1 MCACVFVTTG
11 SSQKVQND
19 RVQPRYVLVTRVRV
33 CDPCA
38 CWPQRLLDLDRSPCV
53 IPEPIEAVDL
63 GAVVVRPVA
72 VGERGVWQELMERF
86 HYLGGRR
93 PVGESLCYVASIHG
107 QWLALLAWASAAFK
121 SRLRE
126 AYVGWDED
134 TKLRRLHL
142 VANNVR
148 FLILPWVR
156 VKHLAS
162 RVLGLNLRRLSRDW
176 ERVHGH
182 GVLLA
187 ETFVDL
193 SRFSGTC
200 YRAANWEYLGQ
211 TRGSS
216 KRGRHYYDHG
226 RPKGLFVYRVHRRA
240 CEWLCAPFPCALE
253 RRESRSRAMINV
265 NALPLE
271 GQGGLLDVLDQIPDP
286 RKRRGK
292 RHPLRSV
299 LAVSVCAVLS
309 GMRGF
314 TAIAQWAQR
323 LPRATLR
330 RLRCG
335 GGKAP
340 SEPTIRRVL
349 QSVDVEQ
356 VDRRVGEWLLDQ
368 EGFEA
373 IAIDGKTLKGSRDG
387 DEKAC
392 HLLSAV
398 VHEQGTVVAQQRV
411 DNKTNETKVV
421 KALLDELDLEGVVVT
436 ADALHTQCEEAEYL
450 VRDKKADYLFTVK
463 GNQPTLEAQI
473 AGLDWDSF
481 FPSGV
486 HKGPGARP
494 SGDPTAVGE
503 SGA

>member
-1 MCACVFVTTG
+1 M
-11 SSQKVQND
+11 
-19 RVQPRYVLVTRVRV
+19 
-33 CDPCA
+33 
-38 CWPQRLLDLDRSPCV
+38 
-53 IPEPIEAVDL
+53 
-63 GAVVVRPVA
+63 
-72 VGERGVWQELMERF
+72 
-86 HYLGGRR
+86 
-93 PVGESLCYVASIHG
+93 GESLCYVASVDD
-107 QWLALLAWASAAFK
+107 QWLGLLAWAWAALK

-148 FLILPWVR
+148 FLILPGVK

-162 RVLGLNLRRLSRDW
+162 RVLGLNLRRLSLDW

-253 RRESRSRAMINV
+253 RRQSRSRAMINV

-286 RKRRGK
+286 RHARGV

-314 TAIAQWAQR
+314 TAIAQWAQG

-330 RLRCG
+330 RLRCDRG
-335 GGKAP
+335 RAP
-340 SEPTIRRVL
+340 SEPTIRRIL

-356 VDRRVGEWLLDQ
+356 VDRRVGEWLLEQ
-368 EGFEA
+368 EGLEEGA

-387 DEKAC
+387 DQKAC

-398 VHEQGTVVAQQRV
+398 VHEHGTVVAQQRV
-411 DNKTNETKVV
+411 DRKTNETKVV
-421 KALLDELDLEGVVVT
+421 GPLLDELDLEGVVVT
-436 ADALHTQCEEAEYL
+436 ADALHTQRHEAEYL

-473 AGLDWDSF
+473 AGVDWGAF
-481 FPSGV
+481 PPSGV
-486 HKGPGARP
+486 HARPGSRP
-494 SGDPTAVGE
+494 SGDATAMGE
-503 SGA
+503 PGA